1 MPALLR
7 HPARRRCA
15 LVAVAFLLCVAPR
28 FAHAQADA
36 PAPAAAT
43 PGEDDPVVVA
53 KRHFLNAVALYND
66 GSFDAALAEFL
77 ASQRLR
83 PASALLY
90 NIGLTYKALFLYN
103 DSIRTLEQYL
113 KEEQSMPHER
123 RVEVEQILREMRAIL
138 APVNMVIA
146 PDGANVQVDGRSI
159 GTAPIGQYLVP
170 AGRHVVT
177 VTADGYSTQTK
188 ELMVSAGSPGQLTI
202 SLAIIPK
209 TGRVRISA
217 APDAAWVRI
226 DGKSFP
232 PPVDL
237 ELPLGGHTLEVMA
250 TGYVTH
256 REELVVAAGQTR
268 EVSVLLRRPPL
279 GRRTVFLVPVVLGSI
294 LLATGISL
302 GIACGGYHKCEAEAP
317 LKGTLTPGDGSVGK

>member
-1 MPALLR
+1 MPAFLR

-28 FAHAQADA
+28 LAHAQAA
-36 PAPAAAT
+36 APAAAA
-43 PGEDDPVVVA
+43 PQAEDPVVVA
-53 KRHFLNAVALYND
+53 KRHFVNAVALYND

-83 PASALLY
+83 PATALLY

-103 DSIRTLEQYL
+103 DAIRSLEQYL
-113 KEEQSMPHER
+113 KEEQNVPPER
-123 RVEVEQILREMRAIL
+123 RAEVEQILREMRAIL
-138 APVNMVIA
+138 APVTMTIS
-146 PDGANVQVDGRSI
+146 PDGANVQVDGRTI
-159 GTAPIGQYLVP
+159 GAAPIGQYLLP

-177 VTADGYSTQTK
+177 VSSDGYSTQTK
-188 ELMVSAGSPGQLTI
+188 ELMVSAGAPLQLTI
-202 SLAIIPK
+202 ALAIIPK
-209 TGRVRISA
+209 TGRVRVSA

-250 TGYVTH
+250 TGYTPH
-256 REELVVAAGQTR
+256 REEIVVAAGQTR
-268 EVSVLLRRPPL
+268 EVSVVLRRPPL
-279 GRRTVFLVPVVLGSI
+279 GKRAAFLAPIVVGSI
-294 LLATGISL
+294 LIVTGISL

-317 LKGTLTPGDGSVGK
+317 LKGTLNPGSGSVGK